1 MVWLDKHQQYYNAD
15 TIEVG
20 RRCLKDC
27 LEDTREIESK
37 NIGGIII
44 RKCCQGSLCNNE
56 DKNKIFE
63 IFLHSIQ
70 KLSNISQNS
79 SENSLIDFKRFSLNN
94 SYKTKRLFKIV
105 FFFSMFTHLF

>member
-1 MVWLDKHQQYYNAD
+1 MVWLDKHQQYYNTD

-44 RKCCQGSLCNNE
+44 RKCCQGDLCNNA

-70 KLSNISQNS
+70 KKRNNSQNS
-79 SENSLIDFKRFSLNN
+79 LKDYIRFSLNN
-94 SYKTKRLFKIV
+94 SYNTKRLFKIV
-105 FFFSMFTHLF
+105 FFVSMFTHFLTNI